1 MLIVLTA
8 GQRIIQPMYRKYF
21 KRLLDIVLALAAF
34 IILLPLLLIIAI
46 VISIGFRGNPF
57 FLHKRPGKNER
68 IFAVIKFKT
77 MNDKKDYN
85 GNPLPDKDRLT
96 PLGIFI
102 RKTSIDELPQLINV
116 IKGDM
121 SLIGPR
127 PLLVRYL
134 PYYTEEERQRFQV
147 RPGITG
153 LAQVSGRNF
162 ITWEDKFRKDVEYVN
177 NITFQTDLLIYWK
190 TIKQVVKSEGVEV
203 DPNSNPVM
211 MALDIIRE
219 DRLTAE
225 KN

>member
-1 MLIVLTA
+1 MVLTP
-8 GQRIIQPMYRKYF
+8 GQSITQPMYRKYF
-21 KRLLDIVLALAAF
+21 KRLLDIFLALAAF

-77 MNDKKDYN
+77 MNDKKDHN
-85 GNPLPDKDRLT
+85 GNLLPDRDRLT

-134 PYYTEEERQRFQV
+134 PYYTQEERQRFQV

-190 TIKQVVKSEGVEV
+190 TIKQVIKSEGVEV